1 MPAGR
6 KRAFDEQAALD
17 AAMNV
22 FWTKGYAGASL
33 AHLTQ
38 AMGVNK
44 PSLYSAFG
52 NKEALFIRTTEH
64 YIQQNMQHHLA
75 ELEGYNCA
83 LGERLRRYMKSIVNM
98 QCEQSSGR
106 GCYLV
111 LCQNEIAGSHIPHE
125 AKALLEDI
133 DAQAYTRLVRLFK
146 EDAHARALGVANRA
160 DEHAL
165 TLYTVLKGTASMA
178 RTGKKAAQLYGV
190 IDTTLSGMGL

>member
-6 KRAFDEQAALD
+6 KRAFDEQAALE

-33 AHLTQ
+33 AHLTH

-52 NKEALFIRTTEH
+52 NKEALFIRTTQY
-64 YIQQNMQHHLA
+64 YIQQNMRHHLA
-75 ELEGYNCA
+75 ELEADSCA
-83 LGERLRRYMKSIVNM
+83 LGERLRRYMRSIVNL

-111 LCQNEIAGSHIPHE
+111 LCQNEIAGGHIPNE

-133 DAQAYTRLVRLFK
+133 DTQFYTRLIHLFK
-146 EDAHARALGVANRA
+146 EDAQARALGLANRP
-160 DEHAL
+160 DENAL
-165 TLYTVLKGTASMA
+165 ALYTVLKGTASMA

-190 IDTTLSGMGL
+190 IDTTLKGMGL